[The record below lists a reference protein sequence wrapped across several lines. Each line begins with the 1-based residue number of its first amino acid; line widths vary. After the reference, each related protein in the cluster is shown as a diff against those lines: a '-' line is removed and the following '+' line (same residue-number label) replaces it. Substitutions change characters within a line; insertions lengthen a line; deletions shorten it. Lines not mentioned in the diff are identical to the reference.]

1 MGRGRGDGYFEVTF
15 EGRREIEEIG
25 FLRFEIIDLSRIERV
40 FIYVYVYI
48 HLAVKKA
55 VLHGTTFD
63 TPPVVKRSHSLRVK
77 SIAIYRKKI

>member
-1 MGRGRGDGYFEVTF
+1 MYMY
-15 EGRREIEEIG
+15 I
-25 FLRFEIIDLSRIERV
+25 
-40 FIYVYVYI
+40 YI